1 MRSVLI
7 STVMLFCLARVFAQ
21 GPPPQPQVN
30 NPGAVMPGQPGIG
43 QRGLPY
49 GIPSPAL
56 ADVPPD
62 TPVVTLDGICDH
74 ARVSPTKACKTVIT
88 RAQIDSMVEMVTPGA
103 SPDARRA
110 FAISYAR
117 LLAVSSAAERQ
128 HLEKDPAVAAELQEQ
143 LKILRMR
150 VLTNAFYHHME
161 EDAANVPASEIQKY
175 YTENKAN
182 FEEGEVWRLSIPRS
196 ALTTGKLNL
205 ALDASDVKVR
215 MDEIMK
221 RAGSGEDFNHLQQ
234 EAYTMFGIT
243 TEPPTIKASMLRRTS
258 LRPMEAKVFDL
269 EVGQVTQIID
279 SPDGFVF
286 LKLESKEYVP
296 IEDAQS
302 EIKPILQQQRKAE
315 KLQSAAKGV
324 TADFNLAYLG
334 TPTAPELFTPQ
345 APTQVSASRGTPP
358 DVRPRS
364 PLRRR
369 MPMGGQGL
377 RGFPPQH

>member
-1 MRSVLI
+1 
-7 STVMLFCLARVFAQ
+7 
-21 GPPPQPQVN
+21 
-30 NPGAVMPGQPGIG
+30 
-43 QRGLPY
+43 
-49 GIPSPAL
+49 L

-62 TPVVTLDGICDH
+62 TPVVTLEGICDH
-74 ARVSPTKACKTVIT
+74 PRVSPTKACKTVIT
-88 RAQIDSMVEMVTPGA
+88 RAQIDSMVEMMTPGA
-103 SPDARRA
+103 SPDARRT

-150 VLTNAFYHHME
+150 LLTNAFYHHME
-161 EDAANVPASEIQKY
+161 EDAANVPPSEIQKY
-175 YTENKAN
+175 YTEHKAI

-196 ALTTGKLNL
+196 ALTTGQLNL

-221 RAGSGEDFNHLQQ
+221 RAASGEDFNQLQQ

-243 TEPPTIKASMLRRTS
+243 TEPPPIKTSMLRRTS

-269 EVGQVTQIID
+269 EVGQATQMMD
-279 SPDGFVF
+279 SPDGFVL
-286 LKLESKEYVP
+286 LKLESKQYVP
-296 IEDAQS
+296 IEDAQAQ
-302 EIKPILQQQRKAE
+302 IKPILQQQRKAE
-315 KLQSAAKGV
+315 KLQSAAKDV
-324 TADFNLAYLG
+324 TAEFNLAYLG
-334 TPTAPELFTPQ
+334 TPTAPELFPPQ
-345 APTQVSASRGTPP
+345 APTQVSPSRATPP

-369 MPMGGQGL
+369 MPMGGQGM
-377 RGFPPQH
+377 RGFPPQQ

>member
-1 MRSVLI
+1 MRSLLI
-7 STVMLFCLARVFAQ
+7 STAMLFCAAHVFAQ
-21 GPPPQPQVN
+21 DPRAQPRVN
-30 NPGAVMPGQPGIG
+30 NPGAAMPGQPGIG
-43 QRGLPY
+43 PRGLPN
-49 GIPSPAL
+49 GIHQQAL

-62 TPVVTLDGICDH
+62 TPVVTLEGVCDH
-74 ARVSPTKACKTVIT
+74 AQVSRTKACKTVIT
-88 RAQIDSMVEMVTPGA
+88 RAQIDSMVEMLTPGA
-103 SPDARRA
+103 SPDARRT

-143 LKILRMR
+143 FKILRMR
-150 VLTNAFYHHME
+150 LLTDAFYHHME

-175 YTENKAN
+175 YNEHKAN
-182 FEEGEVWRLSIPRS
+182 FEEGEVWRLSLPRS
-196 ALTTGKLNL
+196 ALTTGHLNL

-215 MDEIMK
+215 MDEIVK
-221 RAGSGEDFNHLQQ
+221 RAGSGEDFNQVQQ

-243 TEPPTIKASMLRRTS
+243 TEPPAIKASMLRRTS

-269 EVGQVTQIID
+269 EVGQVTQMID
-279 SPDGFVF
+279 SPDGFVI
-286 LKLESKEYVP
+286 LKLESKQYVP
-296 IEDAQS
+296 IEVAQQ

-315 KLQSAAKGV
+315 KLESAAKDV

-345 APTQVSASRGTPP
+345 EPTQLSTSRATPP
-358 DVRPRS
+358 DPRPRS

-377 RGFPPQH
+377 GGFPPAH

>member
-7 STVMLFCLARVFAQ
+7 STVMLFCVAHVFAQ
-21 GPPPQPQVN
+21 GPQAEPQVN

-49 GIPSPAL
+49 GIRPPVL

-62 TPVVTLDGICDH
+62 TPVVTLEGVCDH
-74 ARVSPTKACKTVIT
+74 AQVSRTKACKTIIT
-88 RAQIDSMVEMVTPGA
+88 RAQIDSMVEMMTPGA
-103 SPDARRA
+103 SPDARRT

-150 VLTNAFYHHME
+150 LLTNAFYHHME

-175 YTENKAN
+175 FTEHKAN

-215 MDEIMK
+215 MDEIVK
-221 RAGSGEDFNHLQQ
+221 RAGSGEDFNQLQQ

-243 TEPPTIKASMLRRTS
+243 TEPPTIKASMFRRTS

-269 EVGQVTQIID
+269 EVGQATPMID
-279 SPDGFVF
+279 SPDGFVC
-286 LKLESKEYVP
+286 LKLESKQYVP
-296 IEDAQS
+296 IEDAQA

-315 KLQSAAKGV
+315 KLQGAAKDV
-324 TADFNLAYLG
+324 TAEFNLAYLG
-334 TPTAPELFTPQ
+334 TPTAPELFPPQ
-345 APTQVSASRGTPP
+345 APTQASTSRATPP
-358 DVRPRS
+358 DARPRS

-369 MPMGGQGL
+369 TPMGGQGM
-377 RGFPPQH
+377 RGFPPQQ